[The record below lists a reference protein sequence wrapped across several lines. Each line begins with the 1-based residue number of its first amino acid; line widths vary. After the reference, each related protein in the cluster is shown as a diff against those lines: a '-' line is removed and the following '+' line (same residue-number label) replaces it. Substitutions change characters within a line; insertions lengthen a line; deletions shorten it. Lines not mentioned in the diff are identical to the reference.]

1 MASKRN
7 LVVGLVILFLFLGIG
22 LLAALAYFSSAA
34 GDYAE
39 TEDGVFSIGPKVAII
54 DVTGVIS
61 GSADVVRQLKKY
73 AEDGSVKA
81 IVLRIDSP
89 GGGVA
94 ASQEIYDA
102 VQEAR
107 KKKQVVASMGSVAA
121 SGGYYVAC
129 GADSIMANPGTLTG
143 SIGVIAEFPVF
154 GELLK
159 KIGIKTE
166 VIKSGE
172 LKDVGSPTR
181 PMTEKERAM
190 LQSVIND
197 TYDQFVEAVVKNR
210 KMERQKV
217 LALADGSVFTGRQA
231 QANGLIDVLGNQE
244 DAIRLAGKMGGISG
258 APRTVKEKK
267 YRRRTIFDFAAE
279 EIFGKGAQLPD
290 EWKDLLSP
298 GLKYLYKM

>member
-1 MASKRN
+1 MAEKRN
-7 LVVGLVILFLFLGIG
+7 LIVGLVILFLFLGIG
-22 LLAALAYFSSAA
+22 LLAALAYLSSGA
-34 GDYAE
+34 GYSE
-39 TEDGVFSIGPKVAII
+39 TEDGVFAIGAKVAIV
-54 DVTGVIS
+54 DVTGIIS
-61 GSADVVRQLKKY
+61 SSSEVVRQLKKY
-73 AEDGSVKA
+73 ADDGSVKS
-81 IVLRIDSP
+81 IVLRIESP
-89 GGGVA
+89 GGGVS

-102 VQEAR
+102 VLEAKG
-107 KKKQVVASMGSVAA
+107 KKAVVASMGSVAA
-121 SGGYYVAC
+121 SGGYYIAC
-129 GADSIMANPGTLTG
+129 AADTIMANPGSLTG

-154 GELLK
+154 GELFK

-172 LKDVGSPTR
+172 LKDAGSPTR

-190 LQSVIND
+190 IQSVIND

-210 KMERQKV
+210 KMEREKV
-217 LALADGSVFTGRQA
+217 LSLADGSVFTGRQA

-258 APRTVKEKK
+258 EPRTVKEKK

-279 EIFGKGAQLPD
+279 EMFGKGMELPE